1 MQEYR
6 ILYVHGM
13 GGGSDSRIPS
23 VLNEHLGEYAPG
35 DVKVSVIVRTYPFDP
50 ERAAEL
56 IETWVEEIGPALVIG
71 ESLGALHALR
81 IGDCPHILVSPAL
94 NAPLYMGYL
103 AWLALVPG
111 VTAWLDRHFRP
122 REGDRQS
129 LHFTFRTM
137 RKYRRHRREA
147 LSCAPARH
155 GRNLSFP
162 TGMNASDGS
171 RCAVGQDGDVCKAGQ
186 DGAACA
192 SDHGGG
198 AADCSF
204 FAFFG
209 EYDHYRKSGI
219 VSVRTWKR
227 YFGDNMALYPGTHF
241 MEEEFIISMLIPKIL
256 STLGLL
262 QGRLSSV
269 SMASATTNAL
279 PPM

>member
-23 VLNEHLGEYAPG
+23 LLNEHLGEYAPG

-50 ERAAEL
+50 ETAAEL

-81 IGDCPHILVSPAL
+81 IGGCPHILVSPAL

-129 LHFTFRTM
+129 LHFTFRTL
-137 RKYRRHRREA
+137 RKYRHHRREA
-147 LSCAPARH
+147 LSCA
-155 GRNLSFP
+155 
-162 TGMNASDGS
+162 
-171 RCAVGQDGDVCKAGQ
+171 VGQDGSAR
-186 DGAACA
+186 
-192 SDHGGG
+192 

-227 YFGDNMALYPGTHF
+227 YFGNNMAIYPGTHF

-256 STLGLL
+256 STLDLPCMP
-262 QGRLSSV
+262 RRHFSS
-269 SMASATTNAL
+269 ASAAAVKRFHGFCNHERASAYVNHRL
-279 PPM
+279 FSVCAQSVGEFQCAADGFGH

>member
-6 ILYVHGM
+6 VLYVHGM

-23 VLNEHLGEYAPG
+23 LLNGHLGEYVSG

-56 IETWVEEIGPALVIG
+56 IEDWVGEIGPSLVIG

-81 IGDCPHILVSPAL
+81 IGGCPHILVSPAL

-129 LHFTFRTM
+129 LHFTFRTL

-155 GRNLSFP
+155 DRNMSFP
-162 TGMNASDGS
+162 TGMSASDGS
-171 RCAVGQDGDVCKAGQ
+171 RCAVGQDGSAR
-186 DGAACA
+186 
-192 SDHGGG
+192 

-219 VSVRTWKR
+219 VSLRTWKR
-227 YFGDNMALYPGTHF
+227 HFGDNMAIYPGTHF

-262 QGRLSSV
+262 QRRLSSV

>member
-1 MQEYR
+1 MREYR

-23 VLNEHLGEYAPG
+23 VLNEHLGAYVTDG
-35 DVKVSVIVRTYPFDP
+35 VKVSVIVRTYPFDP
-50 ERAAEL
+50 EMAAEQ
-56 IETWVEEIGPALVIG
+56 IGGWVEEIRPDLVIG

-81 IGDCPHILVSPAL
+81 VAGCPHILVSPAL

-129 LHFTFRTM
+129 LHFTFRTL
-137 RKYRRHRREA
+137 RKYRHHRREA
-147 LSCAPARH
+147 LSCA
-155 GRNLSFP
+155 
-162 TGMNASDGS
+162 
-171 RCAVGQDGDVCKAGQ
+171 VGQDGSAR
-186 DGAACA
+186 
-192 SDHGGG
+192 

-219 VSVRTWKR
+219 VSLRTWKR
-227 YFGDNMALYPGTHF
+227 YFGDNMAIYPGTHF

-262 QGRLSSV
+262 QRRLSSV
-269 SMASATTNAL
+269 SMASATTKAL